1 MARFPQS
8 EAEKGSQKW
17 VQKLVND
24 KPEILNS
31 RIWSSLNF
39 SEEEHITWLSPL
51 KSDDYAE
58 YRDQA
63 FLNLLDVKLEKV
75 PLAQFWPKGGPQWDA
90 LGKSTSGKLL
100 LVEAKSHIPELISSL
115 QAEDQGSIEE
125 IRKSLEETRN
135 YLGASAKIDWSQCF
149 YQCTNRLA
157 HLYLLRK
164 NNLPAYLIYVYFLN
178 DIEMKG
184 PTSFNEWEGA
194 LRLLKSALGI
204 GRHKLQKFITNV
216 YVDVRALQ
224 VT

>member
-1 MARFPQS
+1 MARFPQP

-51 KSDDYAE
+51 KGDDYAE

-75 PLAQFWPKGGPQWDA
+75 PLAQFWPEGGPQWDA
-90 LGKSTSGKLL
+90 LGKSSSGKLL
-100 LVEAKSHIPELISSL
+100 LVEAKSHISELISSL
-115 QAEDQGSIEE
+115 QAEDQGSIEK
-125 IRKSLEETRN
+125 ITTSLGETKR
-135 YLGASAKIDWSQCF
+135 YLNSSAQVEWTRCF
-149 YQCTNRLA
+149 YQHANRLA

-164 NNLPAYLIYVYFLN
+164 NDLHAYLIFVYFLN

-184 PTSFNEWEGA
+184 PTSLAEWEGA

>member
-1 MARFPQS
+1 MARFPQP
-8 EAEKGSQKW
+8 EAKKGSQKW
-17 VQKLVND
+17 LQKLVND

-39 SEEEHITWLSPL
+39 SEEEHIAWLSPL

-63 FLNLLDVKLEKV
+63 FLNFLDVKLEKV
-75 PLAQFWPKGGPQWDA
+75 PLAQFWPRGGPQWDA
-90 LGKSTSGKLL
+90 LGKSSSGKLL
-100 LVEAKSHIPELISSL
+100 LVEAKSHISELISSL
-115 QAEDQGSIEE
+115 QAEDQGSIEK
-125 IRKSLEETRN
+125 ITTSLGETKR
-135 YLGASAKIDWSQCF
+135 YLNSSAQVEWTRCF
-149 YQCTNRLA
+149 YQHANRLA

-164 NNLPAYLIYVYFLN
+164 NDLHAYLIFVYFLN

-184 PTSFNEWEGA
+184 PTSLAEWKGA

>member
-1 MARFPQS
+1 MARFSQH
-8 EAEKGSQKW
+8 EAKKGSQKW
-17 VQKLVND
+17 LQKLVND

-39 SEEEHITWLSPL
+39 SEEEHIMWLSPL
-51 KSDDYAE
+51 KNDDYAE

-63 FLNLLDVKLEKV
+63 FLTLLDVKLCKV

-90 LGKSTSGKLL
+90 LGKSSSGKLL
-100 LVEAKSHIPELISSL
+100 LVEAKSHIPELLSSL
-115 QAEDQGSIEE
+115 QAKDEGAIEE
-125 IRKSLEETRN
+125 IKKSLEETRD

-149 YQCTNRLA
+149 YQYTNRLA

-184 PTSFNEWEGA
+184 PTSFGEWEGA
-194 LRLLKSALGI
+194 LGLLKSALGI
-204 GRHKLQKFITNV
+204 GRHRLQRFITNV
-216 YVDVRALQ
+216 YVDVRTL
-224 VT
+224 